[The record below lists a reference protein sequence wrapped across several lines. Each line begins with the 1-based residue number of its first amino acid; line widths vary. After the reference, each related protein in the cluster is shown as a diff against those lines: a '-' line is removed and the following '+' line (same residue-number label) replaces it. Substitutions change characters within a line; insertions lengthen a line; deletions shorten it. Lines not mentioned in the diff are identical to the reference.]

1 MRMFWNLGRGNGSVY
16 LHLGQYTVVH
26 TRDVVGIF
34 DIDNSSVSRSTKD
47 YLTQAQKRGW
57 VVNVSEEI
65 PKSFVV
71 CRDGDGEIK
80 VYISQISSSTL
91 KKRTGFIDG
100 LSKRP

>member
-1 MRMFWNLGRGNGSVY
+1 MY
-16 LHLGQYTVVH
+16 LHLGQLTVVR

-34 DIDNSSVSRSTKD
+34 DIENSSVAKSTKL
-47 YLTQAQKRGW
+47 YLAMAQKKGW

-71 CRDGDGEIK
+71 CTDSDSGETR

-91 KKRTGFIDG
+91 RKRTGFIDE
-100 LSKRP
+100 LSKNTTAQRR